1 MNNAVPR
8 IPPPIQV
15 EPIPLEPIQLA
26 PIRFEPIVV
35 QPALLP
41 SKLIRAGISRMMP
54 PSNPRSGSAQ
64 SKTPVAN
71 APQRAIPS
79 MIRIIIADDHAIV
92 RAGLKQFLAAEKDMV
107 VTGEAADGMETLACV
122 RKAECDVVLLDI
134 SMPGKNGIDTL
145 RQLKRSRPEL
155 PVLILSAYSEEQF
168 AVSLLRAGANGYIS
182 KETASEQ
189 LVAAIRTVIAGGKYV
204 SPGVAQVL
212 VSDLSSDSDKPPH
225 ATLSKREFQIFYRLA
240 SGESVSKIAEELF
253 LSVKTVSTYRARI
266 LEKMQMSSNA
276 NLTYYA
282 VKNKIIE

>member
-1 MNNAVPR
+1 MNNAAAK
-8 IPPPIQV
+8 IPTPIHL
-15 EPIPLEPIQLA
+15 EPMHLEPIHFA
-26 PIRFEPIVV
+26 PMRFEPIVV
-35 QPALLP
+35 QPAPLP

-189 LVAAIRTVIAGGKYV
+189 LVAAIRTVIGGGKYV

>member
-1 MNNAVPR
+1 MNNAVAK
-8 IPPPIQV
+8 IPTPIHL
-15 EPIPLEPIQLA
+15 EPMHLEPIH
-26 PIRFEPIVV
+26 FEPIVV
-35 QPALLP
+35 QPAPLP

>member
-1 MNNAVPR
+1 MNNAVAK
-8 IPPPIQV
+8 IPTPIH
-15 EPIPLEPIQLA
+15 LEPMHLE
-26 PIRFEPIVV
+26 PTHFEPIVV
-35 QPALLP
+35 QPAPLP

-189 LVAAIRTVIAGGKYV
+189 LVAAIRTVIGGGKYV

>member
-1 MNNAVPR
+1 MNNAVAK
-8 IPPPIQV
+8 IPTPIHL
-15 EPIPLEPIQLA
+15 EPMHLEPIHFA
-26 PIRFEPIVV
+26 PMRFEPIVV
-35 QPALLP
+35 QPAPLP